1 MNSNDAIM
9 ALHKSGELQKLC
21 RTVAP
26 PRYADDLIQEV
37 LLALLEKPAAK
48 ILEMHAAGYFKWY
61 VVRMACNMY
70 SSKHSGFHKVYRHFD
85 LIDHGI
91 TINLD
96 IGKVDLEINT
106 IDNLQQPEEEYCI
119 ETDQREQQRI
129 DRCNQAYQKLST
141 GKDYPYEQKL
151 LDLYLKV
158 GNVSKI
164 SRETGIPYRT
174 LLHQLKAI
182 IQRIKD
188 ETDGTATY

>member
-85 LIDHGI
+85 LIESDVE
-91 TINLD
+91 NYEALD
-96 IGKVDLEINT
+96 V
-106 IDNLQQPEEEYCI
+106 EYCND
-119 ETDQREQQRI
+119 TDRAEQQRI

>member
-1 MNSNDAIM
+1 
-9 ALHKSGELQKLC
+9 
-21 RTVAP
+21 
-26 PRYADDLIQEV
+26 
-37 LLALLEKPAAK
+37 
-48 ILEMHAAGYFKWY
+48 
-61 VVRMACNMY
+61 MY

-85 LIDHGI
+85 LIESDVE
-91 TINLD
+91 NYEALD
-96 IGKVDLEINT
+96 V
-106 IDNLQQPEEEYCI
+106 EYCND
-119 ETDQREQQRI
+119 TDQAEQQRI